1 MDRLGLRPASTLTL
15 GLTGGI
21 GSGKS
26 TVAQVLVGLG
36 AHLVD
41 TDAIARALT
50 QPGGA
55 AMPALLA
62 AFGPQAV
69 MPDGALNREHM
80 RQRAFTD
87 AQSKQRL
94 EEILHPLIG
103 EEALRQAAQ
112 AGNRPVVFD
121 VPLLGERSHWRAR
134 VHKVLV
140 VDCPEDT
147 QVARVAQRPGWDE
160 AAACR
165 VVALQ
170 ASRSAR
176 RALADAVIYNGGISL
191 DTLHAEVHA
200 LWQAWVGPRQG

>member
-1 MDRLGLRPASTLTL
+1 MDRLGLSPVGTLTL

-41 TDAIARALT
+41 TDAIARGLT

-55 AMPALLA
+55 AMPALLL

-69 MPDGALNREHM
+69 TPDGALNREHM
-80 RQRAFTD
+80 RQLAFTD
-87 AQSKQRL
+87 ATAKQRL

-103 EEALRQAAQ
+103 EEALRQATH

-121 VPLLGERSHWRAR
+121 VPLLGEHSHWRAR

-147 QVARVAQRPGWDE
+147 QVARVTQRPGWDE
-160 AAACR
+160 AAARR

-191 DTLHAEVHA
+191 QTLHGDVQA
-200 LWQAWVGPRQG
+200 LWQAWVGPQQG